1 MNEIRLENTTVK
13 NRDCSTVYYRN
24 IAIGLIYEEGNQLWR
39 YSSELK
45 GEFWS
50 LESYTDNDSACQALV
65 DKRRILDEFRIS
77 QLKK

>member
-13 NRDCSTVYYRN
+13 KRECRKVYFRN
-24 IAIGLIYEEGNQLWR
+24 IAIGLIYEEETQQWR

-50 LESYTDNDSACQALV
+50 LETYEDSDSACQALV
-65 DKRRILDEFRIS
+65 DKRRSLDDYRLS
-77 QLKK
+77 QLK